1 MNYQLL
7 NKGNIMKVNIDVRQ
21 GEGENNGSV
30 YVTIGDWVVYLD
42 NSTNEKIIE
51 TFTKQEAKQ
60 WLKEAV

>member
-1 MNYQLL
+1 
-7 NKGNIMKVNIDVRQ
+7 MKVNIDVRQ

-51 TFTKQEAKQ
+51 TFTKEEAKR